1 MSVKAWQEDVIIP
14 TYEIG
19 KAEKNPIFLEKRV
32 YQGSSGVV
40 YPYPVVEKIAD
51 EKCDKTYKAVFL
63 ENEYIKV
70 MILPELGGRVQM
82 AYDKIKKRHFIYF
95 NQVIKPALVGLTGP
109 WISGGIEFNWPQHH
123 RPSTFLPVDY
133 TIENNA
139 DGSVTVWVSENEKMF
154 HQKGMAGFTLHLGK
168 AYLEIKG
175 KLYNPT
181 PVPQT
186 FLWWANPAVAVNE
199 HYQTVF
205 PPDVHAVFDHGKR
218 DVSTFPIATG
228 TYYKIDYSAGV
239 DISNYKNIP
248 VPTSYMAINSEFN
261 FVGGYEND
269 TQAGVLHVA
278 SHHISPGKKQ
288 WTWGNGDFGK
298 AWDRNLTDED
308 GPYIELMAG
317 VYTDNQPDF
326 SWMQPYEEKT
336 FTQYFL
342 PYRELGVVKN
352 ASQDLLL
359 NMDKAGDK
367 VIVKIFV
374 TSKQNNARID
384 LTPCPLSLRRGEFE
398 ERGTG
403 KWVEGD
409 AHANITTDSFSW
421 GLLIQKAK
429 EMRHEPT
436 EAENKLWDRL
446 RNRKTGYK
454 IRRQHII
461 QGFIADFFCVEK
473 NVVIE
478 VDGGI
483 HLTPEQKEH
492 DKFRT
497 DILNSHGYTVIRYS
511 NEEVLKDSFEV
522 ANRIKTKLQEIPSRK
537 KTNSSYDSLPPSPK
551 GEGSGVRFFSEKA
564 NLSPESVYTR
574 EIEIGN
580 ISLSELCLSVYTEN
594 GTELLAIRT
603 EEVERPQAEAAK
615 PSLSPQETPTCEQL
629 YLTGLHLEQYRH
641 ATYNATDYYLEA
653 LRRDPSDVRNN
664 NAMGLWLLRRGKFS
678 EAESYFRKAIETQ
691 LQRNPNPYDGEPH
704 YNLGLVLQF
713 QGKLKSAYDAFYKSC
728 WNAAMQDAGY
738 LGCAQIS
745 CKNDK
750 LTDALYE
757 IDKSLIRNW
766 HNHKARVLKTAIL
779 RKLDRKNE
787 ALELIADS
795 LKIDLFNF
803 GCRFEQ
809 YLLTNDNSV
818 LAEMH
823 QFMRGEIHNYEV
835 VALDYIGAGLYAE
848 AVQLLE
854 VGIIACS
861 ALSSPLSS
869 RRGVGG
875 EVKTTPMTYYYMGW
889 ALNLSEKEAESVLEK
904 AAVHAPEYCFPNRL
918 EAILALECAQKVNP
932 TDAKAPYYL
941 GNLWYDKRQYT
952 EAIACW
958 EKSVK
963 IDDTFPTVLRNLSL
977 AYFNKLNQE
986 AKALE
991 FLEKAFSL
999 DTTDARILMELDQL
1013 YKRLC
1018 RPHAER
1024 LAFLDKYFHLVEE
1037 RDDVYLE
1044 YVTLNNQLGNYTK
1057 AIELIDNRIFHP
1069 WEGGEG
1075 KVPAQYQLARVELAK
1090 QFIAQNEHKKAIQ
1103 LLNQCLEYPHNL
1115 GEGKLHGAQEN
1126 DFHYW
1131 LGCAYEEMGQS
1142 DLAKKYWELAKDGNS
1157 EPAAAIFYNDQKPDK
1172 IFYHGLAL
1180 LKLGRK
1186 EEAKTRFEKL
1196 IAFGEKHLNEQIKL
1210 DYFAVS
1216 LPDLLIWDDDL
1227 TYRNKIHCYY
1237 MLGLGYLGLGQT
1249 EKANSYLQKAAEMD
1263 VNHQGVQVHLL

>member
-1 MSVKAWQEDVIIP
+1 MDKNLNIKNETNSAPLFSRRGVRGEVSAWQEKVAIP

-19 KAEKNPIFLEKRV
+19 QPEKNPIFLEKRV

-40 YPYPVVEKIAD
+40 YPYPVIEKIAD
-51 EKCDKTYKAVFL
+51 EKHDKIYNAVFL
-63 ENEYIKV
+63 ENEYIKI

-82 AYDKIKKRHFIYF
+82 AYDKIKKRHFIYY

-123 RPSTFLPVDY
+123 RPSTFLPVDH

-139 DGSVTVWVSENEKMF
+139 DGSITVWVSENEKMF
-154 HQKGMAGFTLHLGK
+154 HQKGMAGFTLHPGK

-278 SHHISPGKKQ
+278 NHHVSPGKKQ

-317 VYTDNQPDF
+317 VFTDNQPDF
-326 SWMQPYEEKT
+326 TWINPYEEKT

-352 ASQDLLL
+352 ASKDVLM
-359 NMDKAGDK
+359 NMDKVGDK
-367 VIVKIFV
+367 VIVKVFV
-374 TSKQNNARID
+374 TSAQNNANV
-384 LTPCPLSLRRGEFE
+384 SLC
-398 ERGTG
+398 
-403 KWVEGD
+403 
-409 AHANITTDSFSW
+409 A
-421 GLLIQKAK
+421 
-429 EMRHEPT
+429 
-436 EAENKLWDRL
+436 
-446 RNRKTGYK
+446 
-454 IRRQHII
+454 
-461 QGFIADFFCVEK
+461 
-473 NVVIE
+473 
-478 VDGGI
+478 
-483 HLTPEQKEH
+483 
-492 DKFRT
+492 
-497 DILNSHGYTVIRYS
+497 
-511 NEEVLKDSFEV
+511 
-522 ANRIKTKLQEIPSRK
+522 
-537 KTNSSYDSLPPSPK
+537 LPPSPQ
-551 GEGSGVRFFSEKA
+551 GEGSGVRLFSEIV
-564 NLSPESVYTR
+564 NLTPETVFVR
-574 EIEIGN
+574 EIIVGAAN
-580 ISLSELCLSVYTEN
+580 IQELELSVLN
-594 GTELLAIRT
+594 GDGTELLAIRT
-603 EEVERPQAEAAK
+603 EVVDRPQAEAAK
-615 PSLSPQETPTCEQL
+615 AALSPEETPTCEQL

-653 LRRDPSDVRNN
+653 LHRDPSDVRNN

-678 EAESYFRKAIETQ
+678 EAETYFRKAIETQ
-691 LQRNPNPYDGEPH
+691 LQRNPNPYDGEPR
-704 YNLGLVLQF
+704 YNLGLALQY
-713 QGKLKSAYDAFYKSC
+713 QGKTKEAYDAFYKSC
-728 WNAAMQDAGY
+728 WNAAMQDAGFF
-738 LGCAQIS
+738 GCAQIS

-779 RKLDRKNE
+779 RKLGRNEE
-787 ALELIADS
+787 ALTWIADS

-809 YLLTNDNSV
+809 YLLTNENSV
-818 LAEMH
+818 LVEMNKL
-823 QFMRGEIHNYEV
+823 MRGEIHNYEV
-835 VALDYIGAGLYAE
+835 VALDYIAAGMYAE
-848 AVQLLE
+848 AVQMLE
-854 VGIIACS
+854 EGIK
-861 ALSSPLSS
+861 LSSPLSS

-875 EVKTTPMTYYYMGW
+875 EVCSTTPMTFYYMGW
-889 ALNLSEKEAESVLEK
+889 ALNLAGKDTKSVFEK
-904 AAVHAPEYCFPNRL
+904 AASHAPEYCFPNRL
-918 EAILALECAQKVNP
+918 EAIMALECAQTVNP
-932 TDAKAPYYL
+932 TNAKAPYYL
-941 GNLWYDKRQYT
+941 GNLWYDKRQYK
-952 EAIACW
+952 EAISCW
-958 EKSVK
+958 EKSAE
-963 IDDTFPTVLRNLSL
+963 IDDKFPTVLRNLSL

-986 AKALE
+986 EKALVI
-991 FLEKAFSL
+991 LEKAFAL

-1013 YKRLC
+1013 YKRIC

-1024 LAFLDKYFHLVEE
+1024 LAFLDKHFSLVEQ

-1044 YVTLNNQLGNYTK
+1044 YATLCNQVGNYERAK
-1057 AIELIDNRIFHP
+1057 NFIDSRQFHP

-1075 KVPAQYQLARVELAK
+1075 KVPAQYQFARVELAK
-1090 QFIAQNEHKKAIQ
+1090 IAINKKDYSNAIS
-1103 LLNQCLEYPHNL
+1103 LLLECLEYPYNL

-1126 DFHYW
+1126 DFLYW
-1131 LGCAYEEMGQS
+1131 LGCAFEGLGEIKQ
-1142 DLAKKYWELAKDGNS
+1142 ANAYWEMAKDGNS

-1172 IFYHGLAL
+1172 IFYQGLAL
-1180 LKLGRK
+1180 LKLGRND
-1186 EEAKTRFEKL
+1186 EANARFDKL
-1196 IAFGEKHLNEQIKL
+1196 IAFGETHLEEQIKL

-1227 TYRNKIHCYY
+1227 SFRNKIHCHY
-1237 MLGLGYLGLGQT
+1237 MLGLGYLGHRNS
-1249 EKANSYLQKAAEMD
+1249 EKAHLHLQKASEMD
-1263 VNHQGVQVHLL
+1263 VNHQGVQIHI

>member
-1 MSVKAWQEDVIIP
+1 MSVKAWQEEVNIP

-40 YPYPVVEKIAD
+40 YPYPVVEKIED
-51 EKCDKTYKAVFL
+51 EKQDKIYQAVFL

-82 AYDKIKKRHFIYF
+82 AYDKIKQRHFIYY

-123 RPSTFLPVDY
+123 RPSTFLPVDF

-139 DGSVTVWVSENEKMF
+139 DGSITVWVSENEKMF
-154 HQKGMAGFTLHLGK
+154 HQKGMAGFTLHPGK

-199 HYQTVF
+199 HYQSVF

-228 TYYKIDYSAGV
+228 TYYKVDYSAGV

-278 SHHISPGKKQ
+278 NHHISPGKKQ

-352 ASQDLLL
+352 ASQDLLMNL
-359 NMDKAGDK
+359 DIEGDKA
-367 VIVKIFV
+367 IVKIFA
-374 TSKQNNARID
+374 TS
-384 LTPCPLSLRRGEFE
+384 L
-398 ERGTG
+398 
-403 KWVEGD
+403 
-409 AHANITTDSFSW
+409 
-421 GLLIQKAK
+421 
-429 EMRHEPT
+429 
-436 EAENKLWDRL
+436 
-446 RNRKTGYK
+446 
-454 IRRQHII
+454 
-461 QGFIADFFCVEK
+461 
-473 NVVIE
+473 
-478 VDGGI
+478 
-483 HLTPEQKEH
+483 QKEA
-492 DKFRT
+492 T
-497 DILNSHGYTVIRYS
+497 IELEGYFKET
-511 NEEVLKDSFEV
+511 LD
-522 ANRIKTKLQEIPSRK
+522 
-537 KTNSSYDSLPPSPK
+537 
-551 GEGSGVRFFSEKA
+551 
-564 NLSPESVYTR
+564 LSPEQVFER
-574 EIEIGN
+574 EIIVGN
-580 ISLSELCLSVYTEN
+580 VTISDLKLSVYSKS
-594 GTELLAIRT
+594 GRELLSIKSEKQDAKPT
-603 EEVERPQAEAAK
+603 PEAAK
-615 PSLSPQETPTCEQL
+615 PAFSPEETSTCEQL

-641 ATYNATDYYLEA
+641 ATYKATDYYQEA
-653 LRRDPSDVRNN
+653 LKRDPSDVRNN
-664 NAMGLWLLRRGKFS
+664 NAMGLWLLRRGKFAES
-678 EAESYFRKAIETQ
+678 ESYFQTAINTQ

-704 YNLGLVLQF
+704 YNLGLALQY
-713 QGKLKSAYDAFYKSC
+713 QGKNKEAYTAFYKSC

-738 LGCAQIS
+738 FGCAQIS
-745 CKNDK
+745 CINDN
-750 LTDALYE
+750 LTEALYE

-766 HNHKARVLKTAIL
+766 HNHKARTLKVAIL
-779 RKLDRKNE
+779 RKLGKQNE
-787 ALELIADS
+787 ALSLIVES

-803 GCRFEQ
+803 GCYFEE
-809 YLLTNDNSV
+809 YLILNTPSV
-818 LAEMH
+818 LEKMH
-823 QFMRGEIHNYEV
+823 SLMRGEIHNYEI
-835 VALDYIGAGLYAE
+835 VALDYIAAGMYNE
-848 AVQLLE
+848 AVLLLE
-854 VGIIACS
+854 SGAKVC
-861 ALSSPLSS
+861 
-869 RRGVGG
+869 
-875 EVKTTPMTYYYMGW
+875 KTTPMTFYYMGW
-889 ALNLSEKEAESVLEK
+889 ALSLAKKDSKESFEK
-904 AAVHAPEYCFPNRL
+904 AASHSPEYCFPNRL
-918 EAILALECAQKVNP
+918 EAILALETAQKMNSK
-932 TDAKAPYYL
+932 DSKAAYYL
-941 GNLWYDKRQYT
+941 GNLWYDKRQYP

-958 EKSVK
+958 EKSVA
-963 IDDTFPTVLRNLSL
+963 ISDNFPTVLRNLSL
-977 AYFNKLNQE
+977 AYFNKLQLE
-986 AKALE
+986 EKAVQY
-991 FLEKAFSL
+991 LEKAFAL
-999 DTTDARILMELDQL
+999 DTKDSRILMELDQL

-1018 RPHAER
+1018 RPHEER
-1024 LAFLDKYFHLVEE
+1024 LAFLEKHINLVQQ

-1044 YVTLNNQLGNYTK
+1044 YATLCNQLKNFSK
-1057 AIELIDNRIFHP
+1057 AITLIDNRIFHP

-1090 QFIAQNEHKKAIQ
+1090 QFLVEKKFEKAIQ
-1103 LLNQCLEYPHNL
+1103 LLQECLVYPDNL
-1115 GEGKLHGAQEN
+1115 GEGKLSGAQEN

-1131 LGCAYEEMGQS
+1131 LGCAYEGLGQI
-1142 DLAKKYWELAKDGNS
+1142 DEAKKFWELAKEGNT

-1172 IFYHGLAL
+1172 IYYQGLAL

-1186 EEAKTRFEKL
+1186 EEAKQRFDSL
-1196 IAFGEKHLNEQIKL
+1196 IAFGEKHLDETIKL

-1227 TYRNKIHCYY
+1227 TFRNKIHCHY
-1237 MLGLGYLGLGQT
+1237 MIGLGNYGLGDT
-1249 EKANSYLQKAAEMD
+1249 AKAKKHLLEAAKMD
-1263 VNHQGVQVHLL
+1263 VNHQGVQVHLAMLNSLE